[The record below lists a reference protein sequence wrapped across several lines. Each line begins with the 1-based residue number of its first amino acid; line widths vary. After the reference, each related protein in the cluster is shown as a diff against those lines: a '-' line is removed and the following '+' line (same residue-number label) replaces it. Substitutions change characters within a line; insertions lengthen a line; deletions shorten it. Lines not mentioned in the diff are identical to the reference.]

1 MKNILL
7 ILVVVLSFYSV
18 TNGADNYNKIDV
30 ETVFEKEFTLDTN
43 EVDTVVT
50 GMFPIYCDSLSFVVE
65 VVSADSMNTDGAK
78 VDVDARIRYMTV
90 RGTAD
95 TTAYANLTSAV
106 VMLAAENNAK
116 FGSTLNLPS
125 AYKGSRARLEINAK
139 NTNDGTQKIKIR
151 IYAIKEWR

>member
-7 ILVVVLSFYSV
+7 ILITVLSLYSI
-18 TNGADNYNKIDV
+18 TTGADNYNKIDV
-30 ETVFEKEFTLDTN
+30 ETVFEKEFTLDAN

-50 GMFPIYCDSLSFVVE
+50 GIFPIYCDSLSFVAE
-65 VVSADSMNTDGAK
+65 VVSADSLSADGAK

-95 TTAYANLTSAV
+95 TTAYANLTRAV

-125 AYKGSRARLEINAK
+125 SKKGSRARLEIYAK
-139 NTNDGTQKIKIR
+139 NTNDGKQKIKIR